1 MNLEELKDKFIKKII
16 DEYDS
21 FVKELKEQDPEVIID
36 RAYEHVCKQE
46 MVYIYENK
54 DLSEQELKALLKCPN
69 VLSDCYDEWLKTD
82 ANFNELLEYALDNST
97 EHIVDDYKKELKS
110 KNRDSR

>member
-1 MNLEELKDKFIKKII
+1 MNLEELKEKFIKKIN

-21 FVKELKEQDPEVIID
+21 FVKELKEQELEVIID

-54 DLSEQELKALLKCPN
+54 DFTEQELKALLKCSN

-82 ANFNELLEYALDNST
+82 ANFNELLEFAVNNST
-97 EHIVDDYKKELKS
+97 EHIVDDYKRDLRKKS
-110 KNRDSR
+110 KESR

>member
-1 MNLEELKDKFIKKII
+1 MNLEELKEKFIKKIN

-21 FVKELKEQDPEVIID
+21 FVKELKEQEPEVIID

-54 DLSEQELKALLKCPN
+54 DYTEQELKALLKCSN

-82 ANFNELLEYALDNST
+82 ANFNELLEFAVANST
-97 EHIVDDYKKELKS
+97 EHIVDDYKRDLRKKS
-110 KNRDSR
+110 KESR